1 MNNIV
6 SIGIFLFGLGYCI
19 QSIAT
24 AMALPQG
31 PSVSMGNNPV
41 DSFYGS
47 NGNTTLSLNSN
58 YDFILTTGLSNNT
71 NCQVQV
77 NGNAV
82 NSTSD
87 YNIFH
92 FRYNYNVNSAFTQ
105 GQGSLNIPAGS
116 TVTLSNCSQYLFS
129 GYYVQP

>member
-31 PSVSMGNNPV
+31 PSVSMGSNPV

-47 NGNTTLSLNSN
+47 NGNATLLAQLKLRFHLNN
-58 YDFILTTGLSNNT
+58 RFEQQHKLS
-71 NCQVQV
+71 
-77 NGNAV
+77 
-82 NSTSD
+82 SS
-87 YNIFH
+87 
-92 FRYNYNVNSAFTQ
+92 
-105 GQGSLNIPAGS
+105 
-116 TVTLSNCSQYLFS
+116 SQWKRCEQY
-129 GYYVQP
+129 Q